1 MKLLV
6 KTSLGYCKMTLY
18 TAEVATDLECEKKKV
33 FLVHLEYNTYVITA
47 TFYVISS

>member
-6 KTSLGYCKMTLY
+6 KTLLGYCKMTLG
-18 TAEVATDLECEKKKV
+18 TAQVTTDVECEKKWI
-33 FLVHLEYNTYVITA
+33 FLVRLEYNTYAITA